1 MDTTLKFYDENAKE
15 FASGTIDARFS
26 EVQNKFLGYIPQG
39 GYILDFGCGAGRD
52 TKFFTE
58 AGYDICAIDASETL
72 CKEASAYTGVAV
84 KCMRFDE
91 LSEVNVYDGIF
102 ACASLLHVPAAELPA
117 IITKIRDAIKPGGIL
132 YASLKYGD
140 FEGERDGRFF
150 HDMNEGSVT
159 ALFDDIESFD
169 IIRMWQSHDVR
180 RNKDAYWI
188 NVIVKKNRLF

>member
-188 NVIVKKNRLF
+188 NVIVKKPS

>member
-1 MDTTLKFYDENAKE
+1 MSNNSTIDYYNNNTDNFIE
-15 FASGTIDARFS
+15 GTINVDLGDIYGI
-26 EVQNKFLGYIPQG
+26 FLSYIPEG
-39 GYILDFGCGAGRD
+39 GKILDLGCGSGRD
-52 TKFFTE
+52 TKFFAE

-72 CKEASAYTGVAV
+72 CKEATAYSGVAV

-91 LSEVNVYDGIF
+91 LDEVNVYDGIF

-117 IITKIRDAIKPGGIL
+117 IITKIRDAIKPGGVL

-140 FEGERDGRFF
+140 FEGERDGRYF

-159 ALFDDIESFD
+159 SLFNDIESFD
-169 IIRMWQSHDVR
+169 IVRMWQSHDVR

-188 NVIVKKNRLF
+188 NVIVKKPS